1 MGKKTLKQLAS
12 ESAGSDRS
20 KCENEQDFL
29 FETMKGI
36 AGLEESVWD
45 ELDREVQNW
54 YNGAIDAHEAHTDL
68 PSLGDEEETFRKR
81 GAGPAR
87 RQIKDSGS
95 AGKKIDLKKIEKELS
110 EGDKVSVETARKT
123 IDAKV
128 LKVSEKYLK
137 VEDSEG
143 KDSNIA
149 VSRIKSVTVAGG
161 AGTGTSAPAPAKIGG
176 GTREVAKED
185 IESIVGSDVTV
196 TTSKGDIFGKL
207 TSANDKMI
215 KVETEGGE
223 EKIAMRRVK
232 SVSVAGGSV
241 SSAAAVAIDDPEYQK
256 KADSIRE
263 AIAISPTDSQDD
275 ILASLEE
282 DDHEGMDA
290 IIAVVYHDMHSVMK
304 VLREQE
310 MLAE

>member
-1 MGKKTLKQLAS
+1 MGEKTLKQLAS

-54 YNGAIDAHEAHTDL
+54 YNGAIDAHEAQADL

-110 EGDKVSVETARKT
+110 EGDRVSVETARKT

-143 KDSNIA
+143 KVSNIA
-149 VSRIKSVTVAGG
+149 VSRIKSVTIAGG
-161 AGTGTSAPAPAKIGG
+161 GTPTKTSASTSGG
-176 GTREVAKED
+176 GTREVSKD
-185 IESIVGSDVTV
+185 DLESIVGSDVTV
-196 TTSKGDIFGKL
+196 TTSKGDVIGKL
-207 TSANDKMI
+207 TSANEKMI

-223 EKIAMRRVK
+223 EKIAMRRVQ
-232 SVSVAGGSV
+232 SVTIAGTDST
-241 SSAAAVAIDDPEYQK
+241 SAASAPALDDPEYQK
-256 KADSIRE
+256 KADAIRE
-263 AIAISPTDSQDD
+263 AIAISPEDSQED

-282 DDHEGMDA
+282 EDHEGMGT